1 MPVFAVHVIDRAGL
15 RRSLREE
22 APDEARLRAA
32 LRERTLWPVRVREL
46 VEDRRLAR
54 RTLPTAD
61 FIALLQQLELQVR
74 AGITADV
81 AFGELAADLPTGI
94 ARAMME
100 RIHREV
106 SQGRPIHVACRFF
119 VKQFPPH
126 LAAIIAAGEASA
138 RLPVALCGLIEHLQ
152 GIDSLRR
159 TARRALIYP
168 VIVLGATTAL
178 IAFLVGGVVPQ
189 FAAIFSSLHLALPA
203 PTLVLIAI
211 SNAVRHGW
219 PWALAALLLAVAT
232 LVFIGRSARGR
243 FWRDTA
249 LLRVPVL
256 GEVLRHLATARFAAH
271 VRLLHEAGIPLLD
284 ALTTGAELTAN
295 ARLARDVLTAREGV
309 ARGQP
314 LYASLPR
321 RHSFPRFLIPALK
334 SGENTGQLGEAL
346 RHVESFGSSRAQE
359 RLGTLLALLEPGLI
373 AVLTTLVG
381 FIALSFFLPLFQLLG
396 GIR

>member
-1 MPVFAVHVIDRAGL
+1 MPAFAVNAIDRTGT
-15 RRSLREE
+15 RRVLREE
-22 APDEARLRAA
+22 APDEAHLRTA
-32 LRERTLWPVRVREL
+32 LRERALWPVRVREL
-46 VEDRRLAR
+46 AEDRRLAR

-81 AFGELAADLPTGI
+81 AFRELAADLPRGT

-119 VKQFPPH
+119 ERQFPPH

-138 RLPVALCGLIEHLQ
+138 RLPVALRGLVEHLQ

-168 VIVLGATTAL
+168 VIVLSATTAL

-189 FAAIFSSLHLALPA
+189 FAAIFSSLHLSLPA
-203 PTLVLIAI
+203 PTLLLIAV
-211 SNAVRHGW
+211 SGAVRHGW
-219 PWALAALLLAVAT
+219 PWAIAALLVTTAALIV
-232 LVFIGRSARGR
+232 VGRSTRGR
-243 FWRDTA
+243 FWRDAA
-249 LLRVPVL
+249 LLRMPVL

-271 VRLLHEAGIPLLD
+271 VRLLHDAGIPLLE

-309 ARGQP
+309 ARGQ
-314 LYASLPR
+314 SLHAALPPR
-321 RHSFPRFLIPALK
+321 HAFPRFLVPALK
-334 SGENTGQLGEAL
+334 SGESTGQLGEAL
-346 RHVESFGSSRAQE
+346 RHVETFASGRAQE
-359 RLGTLLALLEPGLI
+359 RLGTLLALLEPALI
-373 AVLTTLVG
+373 AVLTSLVG